1 MLLYVC
7 QPLQGSSESISREE
21 IVSRACLRLQSEEA
35 TEIATHI
42 VTQLTADADADA
54 DVVPDK
60 FGQSQA
66 HTICQILIDNRH
78 RALVETRRDMA
89 ALSLREQ
96 LINYMRDDVIE
107 FFQSR
112 NSAAGSTS
120 TSTTIPTFA
129 TEGETLFELLAQKYD
144 FESLNMGLSERRRA
158 WLSRSKFFF
167 DRLSDKSSLVI
178 THSYILL
185 QHTYRR
191 WRCMAYRVI
200 RGRCCRDNTTVRYL
214 PCRTVGGVKSQLIAH
229 LFFLFLF

>member
-7 QPLQGSSESISREE
+7 PLLQGSSESISREE

-42 VTQLTADADADA
+42 VTQLTADADAHADA

-60 FGQSQA
+60 IGQSQA

-78 RALVETRRDMA
+78 RALVETRRDTA
-89 ALSLREQ
+89 AMSLREQ
-96 LINYMRDDVIE
+96 LINCMRDDVIE

-120 TSTTIPTFA
+120 TTSTTVPTYA

-144 FESLNMGLSERRRA
+144 FESLNVGLSERRRA
-158 WLSRSKFFF
+158 WLSRSKFF
-167 DRLSDKSSLVI
+167 LI
-178 THSYILL
+178 I
-185 QHTYRR
+185 
-191 WRCMAYRVI
+191 AYL
-200 RGRCCRDNTTVRYL
+200 T
-214 PCRTVGGVKSQLIAH
+214 SW
-229 LFFLFLF
+229 